1 MLSASKQLKVL
12 EARGERVR
20 DVKHLEDIARSTGS
34 AAGQSGSFRQTNNIE
49 AVKIWDKYVIAI
61 GKDPLAASGSQ
72 TCPLMVNL
80 QDVIGQDGIEAFGA
94 ELVDQLGKL
103 TNWNPV
109 TFAHLETEGHG
120 SALRVRESISS
131 ALSDDLGPT
140 PKESDLS
147 EMVRRIQASQSDKA
161 RGKEWRHK
169 TRAEFPGPTKSAR
182 EVQYKSYVKDGYR
195 ALVKEKQCM
204 FIKTLPLNKRVA
216 VVVHAL
222 LTWYNHLS
230 KSGKKSLDF

>member
-1 MLSASKQLKVL
+1 MLAASKQLEVL
-12 EARGERVR
+12 ETSGERVR
-20 DVKHLEDIARSTGS
+20 DFKHLEDLARPTQS
-34 AAGQSGSFRQTNNIE
+34 AAGQSGSFRQTNHIE
-49 AVKIWDKYVIAI
+49 AGQIWDKYVIAI
-61 GKDPLAASGSQ
+61 GKDPLAANGSQ
-72 TCPLMVNL
+72 TCPLFVNL

-103 TNWNPV
+103 TNWNPG

-120 SALRVRESISS
+120 SALLVRGSISS
-131 ALSDDLGPT
+131 AVSDDLGP
-140 PKESDLS
+140 KLSSDDLL

-169 TRAEFPGPTKSAR
+169 KRAEFPGPSKSMKDS
-182 EVQYKSYVKDGYR
+182 QYKSYVKDGYR

-204 FIKTLPLNKRVA
+204 FIKTLTLNERVV

-222 LTWYNHLS
+222 LTWYHDLS
-230 KSGKKSLDF
+230 KSGRKSLDL